1 VNQMPDSNGRKA
13 FSGRTVETI
22 DVAAVRSGSLTADD
36 IRISVDGLAH
46 QAEVARANGDV
57 QLAQNLLRAAELTA
71 FSEDELLEFY
81 ELLRPGRATPEEL
94 RGTADQLTRRGAPL
108 AAALF
113 TEASTAYARR
123 GATSRES

>member
-1 VNQMPDSNGRKA
+1 MTQTPDSDGRTA
-13 FSGRTVETI
+13 FSGRPVESI
-22 DVAAVRSGSLTADD
+22 DVPTVRAGGLTADD

-46 QAEVARANGDV
+46 QAEVARRNGDV
-57 QLAQNLLRAAELTA
+57 QLAENLLRAAELTA
-71 FSEDELLEFY
+71 FSEDELLRFY

-94 RGTADQLTRRGAPL
+94 RGIADQLTGRGAPR

-123 GATSRES
+123 GAASRES